1 MNTLFK
7 YSLLF
12 LFGCFFNDLFA
23 QPNIDSLKK
32 VISTSGEDTTRIRTF
47 NRLAVV
53 YSRNDAV
60 IAKLYTD
67 SVLNEINRSD
77 KKAGTLRFYE
87 LERSKA
93 FATKSHLAF
102 RQGNSEE
109 AVEYCIKALKI
120 SERFNDNKNT
130 ARLLSNLGATLG
142 KIGNNNEA
150 KFYYTKASRIREII
164 YVDEKKSKRSKMDL
178 ASSYINLGGVFIELG
193 GYDSSLY
200 CLKKALSLL
209 DTAEKTDPLGLC
221 YMYLGGSYLS
231 LKNHAQSINYTQ
243 KAINL
248 YLILGLPEKIS
259 SCYAG
264 LSGIYYELKNYP
276 KALYYLNF
284 AEEINKENSYN
295 NDLLDNYKNKAE
307 IYEKLEDLNHE
318 SVFLKK
324 HAHLKDSLL
333 EQNHNDQII
342 ELQTQYETEKKEKEI
357 IRLNK
362 DNKIQELE
370 LDKKA
375 ETKKSLTII
384 IISVV
389 LVIIILA
396 ILTVFLFRTISER
409 KKAYMKL
416 QEKNIEIENQS
427 EELSRQTKLISKYQS
442 QMNPH
447 FMFNALNT
455 IQGFVINGKK
465 EKTIEQIIS
474 FSGLIG
480 ETLDNSIEESLRI
493 TKEIDYLKNYF
504 KFEQQKFL
512 NKVELVIETI
522 NVDINFISIPPML
535 IQPFIE
541 NAIKHAGLQ
550 NVNNAKI
557 SVTFSKEEECLKV
570 LIADNGIGFNAL
582 GEDIFKR
589 SHAISML
596 RERIKLITTTEKRK
610 VRTDYFEIISK
621 PAIENGTIVKFYLPL
636 IPKYEFYRSR

>member
-1 MNTLFK
+1 MNKKIK
-7 YSLLF
+7 YYFLF
-12 LFGCFFNDLFA
+12 LLCTSLYVVCA
-23 QPNIDSLKK
+23 QPSIDSLKQ
-32 VISTSGEDTTRIRTF
+32 VIYTAKADTTRIKGF
-47 NRLAVV
+47 NRLAII
-53 YSRNDAV
+53 YSRNDAA

-67 SVLNEINRSD
+67 STLNEINISD
-77 KKAGTLRFYE
+77 KKTGLLKFYE
-87 LERSKA
+87 MERSRA
-93 FATKSHLAF
+93 LATKGHLAF

-109 AVEYCIKALKI
+109 AVDYCIKALKI
-120 SERFNDNKNT
+120 SERFNENKNT

-142 KIGNNNEA
+142 KIGNNTEA

-164 YVDEKKSKRSKMDL
+164 YIDDKKSKRSKMDL

-193 GYDSSLY
+193 RYDSSLH
-200 CLKKALSLL
+200 CLKRSLALL
-209 DTAEKTDPLGLC
+209 DTAQKTDPLGLC
-221 YMYLGGSYLS
+221 YMYLGGSYLN
-231 LKNHAQSINYTQ
+231 LKNYDQAIYYTQ
-243 KAINL
+243 KAIDL

-284 AEEINKENSYN
+284 AEEINKENSFN

-307 IYEKLEDLNHE
+307 IYEKLGDLNHE

-362 DNKIQELE
+362 DNRIQELE

-389 LVIIILA
+389 LVILILG

-409 KKAYMKL
+409 KKAYVRL
-416 QEKNIEIENQS
+416 QEKNIEIESQS
-427 EELSRQTKLISKYQS
+427 EELSWQAKIITRYQN

-455 IQGFVINGKK
+455 IQGFVVNGKK
-465 EKTIEQIIS
+465 EKTVDQIDL
-474 FSGLIG
+474 FSDLIK
-480 ETLDNSIEESLRI
+480 ETLNNSDQDSLRL
-493 TKEIDYLKNYF
+493 KEEINYLKNYLH
-504 KFEQQKFL
+504 FEQAKFT
-512 NKVELVIETI
+512 NKIELII
-522 NVDINFISIPPML
+522 DMNVDDHEILIPPML

-541 NAIKHAGLQ
+541 NAIKHAGLH
-550 NVNNAKI
+550 NVNTAQIKLTFTKENEYLKI
-557 SVTFSKEEECLKV
+557 E
-570 LIADNGIGFNAL
+570 IADNGKGFNAE

-589 SHAISML
+589 SHAITML
-596 RERIKLITTTEKRK
+596 RTRIRLIFIRMHYPLTP
-610 VRTDYFEIISK
+610 DYFEIISK
-621 PAIENGTIVKFYLPL
+621 PKISNGTIVKFYLPL
-636 IPKYEFYRSR
+636 IFKT